1 MSEIKTIE
9 QAADEVYPTFS
20 EPKDAIEHQMNVR
33 NKQHRESYIAGA
45 KAQKEL
51 SDAREKLLLDVIS
64 EMQKSLKYYGKDTFD
79 RVCFLDHATCE
90 ENYGADARDTLSSV
104 AKKLEGL

>member
-9 QAADEVYPTFS
+9 QGASEYALDKYPVVANENFYDENTWPRAYTQ
-20 EPKDAIEHQMNVR
+20 KH
-33 NKQHRESYIAGA
+33 YIAGG
-45 KAQKEL
+45 KHQKEL

-64 EMQKSLKYYGKDTFD
+64 EMKKRFNEIIEIES
-79 RVCFLDHATCE
+79 
-90 ENYGADARDTLSSV
+90 TLSSV